1 MQTALAQV
9 GKPYQFGGAGP
20 FSFDCSGLTMFAWA
34 AAGVSLDHYV
44 PSQFAET
51 TPISVSELEPGDL
64 VFYDFPGEVDPG
76 HVGMYIGGGQIVVA
90 DTTGTPVRV
99 ESMYF
104 DGTPVGFGRVS

>member
-1 MQTALAQV
+1 M
-9 GKPYQFGGAGP
+9 Y
-20 FSFDCSGLTMFAWA
+20 AWA

-44 PSQFAET
+44 PSQYAET
-51 TPISVSELEPGDL
+51 IPISASELEPGDL

-76 HVGMYIGGGQIVVA
+76 HVGMYIGGGEIVVA